1 MSDLREDLKPVWI
14 YIENDVFLEAK
25 AFGKSGTKI
34 GEIIFNT
41 SMSGYQEV
49 LSDASYAGQFI
60 VFTAPEIGVVGTN
73 DDDIES
79 ESIFA
84 SGIIVRN
91 YNNFVSNFRSNET
104 LSSFLSKFE
113 AMGITD
119 IDTRFL
125 TKLIRNNGACMMI
138 ASTEISSKEELKK
151 MLLSSKRIEEINYVK
166 EVSTK
171 EPYIH
176 KVAAWDYEKQ
186 AYKIPKNNGKKIAVL
201 DFGVKKS
208 ILNELCEVGFEVL
221 VLPYN
226 TSFETIISKF
236 NNKEING
243 VLLTNGP
250 GDPKLLSD
258 IIENIR
264 KLVDEN
270 IPLLGICLGHQLLSI
285 AQGYDTYKMQF
296 GQHGGNHP
304 VKNSFNNLI
313 EITSQN
319 HIYCVPESVSQI
331 ANITHRN
338 LFDGSIEGLEYKNK
352 PIFSVQHHPEAGP
365 GPHEGKSIF
374 EIFAKRI

>member
-1 MSDLREDLKPVWI
+1 MKSLEPIWI

-25 AFGKSGTKI
+25 SFGKSGTKV

-60 VFTAPEIGVVGTN
+60 VFTMPEIGVVGTN
-73 DDDIES
+73 ENDMES
-79 ESIFA
+79 DGIFA
-84 SGIIVRN
+84 SGIITRN
-91 YNNFVSNFRSNET
+91 YNDFTSNFRST
-104 LSSFLSKFE
+104 DKLSSFLDKFD

-125 TKLIRNNGACMMI
+125 TKLIRDNGACMMI
-138 ASTEISSKEELKK
+138 ASTKCNDKEKLKQ
-151 MLLSSKRIEEINYVK
+151 MLLDAKRIEEIDYVK

-176 KVAAWDYEKQ
+176 KFAAWDYEKQ
-186 AYKIPKNNGKKIAVL
+186 AYKTPKNNGKKIAVL

-221 VLPYN
+221 VFPSD
-226 TSFETIISKF
+226 TKSDIIINKF
-236 NNKEING
+236 KNNEING
-243 VLLTNGP
+243 ILLANGP
-250 GDPKLLSD
+250 GDPKALKE
-258 IIENIR
+258 IIKNI
-264 KLVDEN
+264 KNLIDEN

-304 VKNSFNNLI
+304 VKNSFNDLI

-319 HIYCVPESVSQI
+319 HIYCVPESVSEI

-338 LFDGSIEGLEYKNK
+338 LFDASIEGLEYKNK

-374 EIFAKRI
+374 EIFAKKI